1 MQSVPPPVQITGLG
15 SSRCTLE
22 VRGLT
27 AVRARSPGQ
36 RGPYRAHSAKTG
48 DSLPERRLFRDCIG
62 DDGEVEGDGVV
73 GDEREVALELDDARQ
88 FATVLIGAAD
98 RGGGSLVHGEHAGS
112 GWAVDGRKGR
122 RAGTAAGRC

>member
-73 GDEREVALELDDARQ
+73 GDEREVALELDDAGQ
-88 FATVLIGAAD
+88 LAAFVPGATD
-98 RGGGSLVHGEHAGS
+98 RFGGRLVDGEHAVLAWG
-112 GWAVDGRKGR
+112 
-122 RAGTAAGRC
+122 

>member
-36 RGPYRAHSAKTG
+36 RGPYRARSAKTG

-62 DDGEVEGDGVV
+62 DDGEVEGDGV
-73 GDEREVALELDDARQ
+73 
-88 FATVLIGAAD
+88 
-98 RGGGSLVHGEHAGS
+98 GGGSLDVIFRLSDLDSGELNRDHHLGE
-112 GWAVDGRKGR
+112 V
-122 RAGTAAGRC
+122 